1 MSLLALRDALA
12 GTGIPTYHFTASE
25 EDPKYIVWLEEGE
38 RPYFRTANTHS
49 MWADNQLAE
58 QAISGMINY
67 VTDEEYD
74 SNVDLIQRVFKDIGL
89 SYSLSSIEYN
99 KQLQRIHYKW
109 TFEMAIG
116 ENIYGEDYT

>member
-1 MSLLALRDALA
+1 MSLLALRDALV

-38 RPYFRTANTHS
+38 RSYFRTADTHS
-49 MWADNQLAE
+49 MWADNELAE
-58 QAISGMINY
+58 QAINGMVNY

>member
-1 MSLLALRDALA
+1 MSLLALRDALV

-38 RPYFRTANTHS
+38 RSYFRTADTHS
-49 MWADNQLAE
+49 MWADNELAE

-74 SNVDLIQRVFKDIGL
+74 SNVDLIQRVFKDVGL

-109 TFEMAIG
+109 AFEMAIG
-116 ENIYGEDYT
+116 ENIYGDV

>member
-25 EDPKYIVWLEEGE
+25 EDPKYIVWLEEGK
-38 RPYFRTANTHS
+38 RSYFRTADTHS
-49 MWADNQLAE
+49 MWADNELAE
-58 QAISGMINY
+58 QAISGMVNY

-116 ENIYGEDYT
+116 ENIYGENYT

>member
-1 MSLLALRDALA
+1 MSLLALRDALV

-38 RPYFRTANTHS
+38 RSYFRTADTHS
-49 MWADNQLAE
+49 MWADNELAE
-58 QAISGMINY
+58 QVISGMINY

-109 TFEMAIG
+109 TFEMVIG

>member
-1 MSLLALRDALA
+1 MSLLALRDALTA
-12 GTGIPTYHFTASE
+12 TGIPTYHFTASE

-38 RPYFRTANTHS
+38 RSYFRTSDTHS
-49 MWADNQLAE
+49 MWADNELAE

-116 ENIYGEDYT
+116 ENIYGEAYT

>member
-1 MSLLALRDALA
+1 MSLLQLRDALVA
-12 GTGIPTYHFTASE
+12 TGIPTYHFTASE
-25 EDPKYIVWLEEGE
+25 EEPKYIVWLEEGE
-38 RPYFRTANTHS
+38 RSYFRTTDTHS

-74 SNVDLIQRVFKDIGL
+74 SNVDLIQHVFKDIGL

-116 ENIYGEDYT
+116 ENIYGEDNT

>member
-1 MSLLALRDALA
+1 MSLLQLRDALVA
-12 GTGIPTYHFTASE
+12 TGIPTYHFTASE
-25 EDPKYIVWLEEGE
+25 EEPKYIVWLEEGE
-38 RPYFRTANTHS
+38 RAYCRTADTHS

-58 QAISGMINY
+58 QAINGMINY

-74 SNVDLIQRVFKDIGL
+74 SNVDLIQHVFKDIGL

-116 ENIYGEDYT
+116 ENIYGEDNA

>member
-1 MSLLALRDALA
+1 MSLLALRDALVE
-12 GTGIPTYHFTASE
+12 TGIPTYHFTASE
-25 EDPKYIVWLEEGE
+25 EDQKYIVWLEEGE
-38 RPYFRTANTHS
+38 RSYFRTAGTHS
-49 MWADNQLAE
+49 MWADNELAE

-109 TFEMAIG
+109 TFKMAIG

>member
-1 MSLLALRDALA
+1 MSLLALRDALV

-38 RPYFRTANTHS
+38 RSCFRTADTHS

-58 QAISGMINY
+58 QAISGMVNY

>member
-1 MSLLALRDALA
+1 MSLLALRDALV

-38 RPYFRTANTHS
+38 RSYFRTANTHY

-116 ENIYGEDYT
+116 ENIYGEDNA

>member
-1 MSLLALRDALA
+1 MSLLALRDALV

-38 RPYFRTANTHS
+38 RSYFRTTDTHS
-49 MWADNQLAE
+49 MWADNELAE

-109 TFEMAIG
+109 MFEIAIG

>member
-38 RPYFRTANTHS
+38 RSYFRTANTHS

-58 QAISGMINY
+58 QAISGIINY

>member
-1 MSLLALRDALA
+1 MSLLALRDALV

-38 RPYFRTANTHS
+38 RSYFRTADTHS
-49 MWADNQLAE
+49 MWADNRLAE

-67 VTDEEYD
+67 VTNEEYD
-74 SNVDLIQRVFKDIGL
+74 SNVDLIQHVFKDIGL

-109 TFEMAIG
+109 MIEMAIG
-116 ENIYGEDYT
+116 ENIYGEDND

>member
-1 MSLLALRDALA
+1 MSLLALRDALV

-38 RPYFRTANTHS
+38 RSYFRTADTHS
-49 MWADNQLAE
+49 MWADNELAE
-58 QAISGMINY
+58 QAISGMVNY

-74 SNVDLIQRVFKDIGL
+74 SNVDLIQRAFKDIGL
-89 SYSLSSIEYN
+89 SYSLSSVEYN

-109 TFEMAIG
+109 TFEMVIG

>member
-1 MSLLALRDALA
+1 MSLLALRDALV

-38 RPYFRTANTHS
+38 RSYFRTADTHS
-49 MWADNQLAE
+49 MWADNELAE

-109 TFEMAIG
+109 IFEMAIG

>member
-1 MSLLALRDALA
+1 MSLLALRDALV

-38 RPYFRTANTHS
+38 RSHFRTADTHS
-49 MWADNQLAE
+49 MWADNELAE
-58 QAISGMINY
+58 QAISGMVNY

-89 SYSLSSIEYN
+89 SYSLSSVEYN

-109 TFEMAIG
+109 MFEMAIG
-116 ENIYGEDYT
+116 ENIYGDA

>member
-1 MSLLALRDALA
+1 VSLLQLRDALVA
-12 GTGIPTYHFTASE
+12 TGIPTYHFTASE
-25 EDPKYIVWLEEGE
+25 EESKYIVWLEEGE
-38 RPYFRTANTHS
+38 RSYFRTADTHS

-74 SNVDLIQRVFKDIGL
+74 SNVDLIQHVFKDIGL

-116 ENIYGEDYT
+116 ESIYGEDNA

>member
-1 MSLLALRDALA
+1 MSLLALRDALV

-38 RPYFRTANTHS
+38 RSYFRTADTYS
-49 MWADNQLAE
+49 MWADNELAE
-58 QAISGMINY
+58 QAISGMVNY

-89 SYSLSSIEYN
+89 SYSLSSVEYN
-99 KQLQRIHYKW
+99 MQLQRIHYKW

-116 ENIYGEDYT
+116 ENIYGENYT

>member
-1 MSLLALRDALA
+1 MSLLALRDALV

-38 RPYFRTANTHS
+38 RSYFRTADTHS
-49 MWADNQLAE
+49 MWADNELAE

-74 SNVDLIQRVFKDIGL
+74 SNVDLIQRVFKDVGL

-116 ENIYGEDYT
+116 ENIYGDV

>member
-1 MSLLALRDALA
+1 MSLLQLRDALVA
-12 GTGIPTYHFTASE
+12 TGIPTYHFTASE
-25 EDPKYIVWLEEGE
+25 EEPKYIVWLEEGE
-38 RPYFRTANTHS
+38 RSYFRTADTHS

-74 SNVDLIQRVFKDIGL
+74 SNVDLIQHVFKDIGL

-116 ENIYGEDYT
+116 ENIYGEDNA

>member
-1 MSLLALRDALA
+1 MSLLQLRDALVA
-12 GTGIPTYHFTASE
+12 TGIPTYHFTASE

-38 RPYFRTANTHS
+38 RSCFRTADTHS

-58 QAISGMINY
+58 QAISGMLNY

-74 SNVDLIQRVFKDIGL
+74 SNVDLIQHVFKDIGL

-116 ENIYGEDYT
+116 ENIYGEDNA

>member
-1 MSLLALRDALA
+1 MSLLQLRDALVA
-12 GTGIPTYHFTASE
+12 TGIPTYHFTASE
-25 EDPKYIVWLEEGE
+25 EEPKYIVWLEEGE
-38 RPYFRTANTHS
+38 RSYFRTADTHS

-67 VTDEEYD
+67 VTDDEYD
-74 SNVDLIQRVFKDIGL
+74 SNVDLIQHVFKDIGL

-116 ENIYGEDYT
+116 ENIYGEDNA

>member
-1 MSLLALRDALA
+1 MSLLALRDALV

-38 RPYFRTANTHS
+38 RSYFRTADTYS
-49 MWADNQLAE
+49 MWADNELAE
-58 QAISGMINY
+58 QAISGMVNY

-89 SYSLSSIEYN
+89 SYSLSSVEYN
-99 KQLQRIHYKW
+99 KQLQRIHYRW
-109 TFEMAIG
+109 TFEMAIC
-116 ENIYGEDYT
+116 ENIYGENYT

>member
-1 MSLLALRDALA
+1 MSLLQLRDALVA
-12 GTGIPTYHFTASE
+12 TGIPTYHFTASE
-25 EDPKYIVWLEEGE
+25 EEPKYIVWLEEGE
-38 RPYFRTANTHS
+38 RSCFRTADTHS

-58 QAISGMINY
+58 QAISGVINY

-74 SNVDLIQRVFKDIGL
+74 SNVDLIQHVFKDIGL

-99 KQLQRIHYKW
+99 KQLQRIHYRW

-116 ENIYGEDYT
+116 ENIYGEDND

>member
-1 MSLLALRDALA
+1 MSLLALRDALVE
-12 GTGIPTYHFTASE
+12 TGIPTYHFTASE

-38 RPYFRTANTHS
+38 RSYFRTADTHTL
-49 MWADNQLAE
+49 WADNELAE

-74 SNVDLIQRVFKDIGL
+74 SNVDIIQRVFKDIGL

-116 ENIYGEDYT
+116 ENIYGDV

>member
-1 MSLLALRDALA
+1 MSLLQLRDALVA
-12 GTGIPTYHFTASE
+12 TGIPTYHFTASE
-25 EDPKYIVWLEEGE
+25 EEPKYIVWLEEGE
-38 RPYFRTANTHS
+38 RSYFRTADTHS

-74 SNVDLIQRVFKDIGL
+74 SNVDLIQHVFKDIGL

-116 ENIYGEDYT
+116 ENIYGENYA

>member
-1 MSLLALRDALA
+1 VSLLQLRDALVA
-12 GTGIPTYHFTASE
+12 TGIPTYHFTASE
-25 EDPKYIVWLEEGE
+25 EEPKYIVWLEEGE
-38 RPYFRTANTHS
+38 RSYFRTADTHS

-74 SNVDLIQRVFKDIGL
+74 SNVDLIQHVFKDIGL

-116 ENIYGEDYT
+116 ENIYGEDND

>member
-38 RPYFRTANTHS
+38 RSYFRTADTHS

-58 QAISGMINY
+58 QAISGMVNY

>member
-1 MSLLALRDALA
+1 MSLLALRDALV

-25 EDPKYIVWLEEGE
+25 EEAKYIVWLEEGE
-38 RPYFRTANTHS
+38 RSYFRTADTHS
-49 MWADNQLAE
+49 MWADNELAE

>member
-25 EDPKYIVWLEEGE
+25 EDLKYIVWLEEGK
-38 RPYFRTANTHS
+38 RSYFRTADTHS